1 MTLPIREHSLTL
13 MAGVVANSL
22 LALDHSYRMSG
33 RWYPDIRLNARWSFA
48 PIELAGRP
56 LRVQVNGGVGSLS
69 MFPSMEQLYPDTIF
83 DDFVELNYYHSN
95 PDYRLVYM
103 RTYVYDP
110 DNKQLAPAKNVKGE
124 LRLDLDYAGYSVTL
138 TCFRE
143 RMRSGFRKDTEL
155 RIADFRYYDPQSVD
169 YATLTAK
176 PDIRDFRYRD
186 TRDFRLLPLDT
197 NGSETDK
204 SGVEWVM
211 STPRYRFLNTRV
223 TLSGAWFRTTYR
235 NSLPQYE
242 RPRAVLGGREVPYV
256 GIYQDNEIL
265 VREILNT
272 DLRLD
277 NYLPKIGL
285 GLSLSFQSN
294 WFSSSQKMP
303 LSNYPDYFIS
313 LSDGERRPFTEA
325 DKGDAQLQWLK
336 RTYTESSFER
346 YVVPFM
352 MITNLKATKSLFEN
366 KLRVALFVNK
376 IFDYSPDIE
385 RKGFVIRR
393 NQTPYFGM
401 EMMINL

>member
-1 MTLPIREHSLTL
+1 
-13 MAGVVANSL
+13 
-22 LALDHSYRMSG
+22 
-33 RWYPDIRLNARWSFA
+33 
-48 PIELAGRP
+48 
-56 LRVQVNGGVGSLS
+56 
-69 MFPSMEQLYPDTIF
+69 MFPSMEQLYPDTIY

-103 RTYVYDP
+103 RTYIYDP

-124 LRLDLDYAGYSVTL
+124 LRLDLDYAGYSATL

-176 PDIRDFRYRD
+176 PDIRDFKYRD

-313 LSDGERRPFTEA
+313 LSDGERRPFTAA

-352 MITNLKATKSLFEN
+352 MITNLKATKSLFES

>member
-1 MTLPIREHSLTL
+1 
-13 MAGVVANSL
+13 
-22 LALDHSYRMSG
+22 
-33 RWYPDIRLNARWSFA
+33 
-48 PIELAGRP
+48 
-56 LRVQVNGGVGSLS
+56 
-69 MFPSMEQLYPDTIF
+69 
-83 DDFVELNYYHSN
+83 
-95 PDYRLVYM
+95 
-103 RTYVYDP
+103 
-110 DNKQLAPAKNVKGE
+110 
-124 LRLDLDYAGYSVTL
+124 
-138 TCFRE
+138 
-143 RMRSGFRKDTEL
+143 MRSGFRKDTEL

-176 PDIRDFRYRD
+176 PDIRDFKYRD

-242 RPRAVLGGREVPYV
+242 RPRAVIGGREVPYV

-285 GLSLSFQSN
+285 GLSLSFQSIG
-294 WFSSSQKMP
+294 FP
-303 LSNYPDYFIS
+303 PRRRCLSPIIPTTSS

-352 MITNLKATKSLFEN
+352 MITNLKATKALFEN

-376 IFDYSPDIE
+376 ILDYSPDIE

-393 NQTPYFGM
+393 NQTPTSVWK
-401 EMMINL
+401 